1 MIELKRNEEGLLIYD
16 LDNFELDFGEKGRVE
31 VSDWIL
37 KREYEKTECYG
48 GHYVT

>member
-37 KREYEKTECYG
+37 KR
-48 GHYVT
+48 